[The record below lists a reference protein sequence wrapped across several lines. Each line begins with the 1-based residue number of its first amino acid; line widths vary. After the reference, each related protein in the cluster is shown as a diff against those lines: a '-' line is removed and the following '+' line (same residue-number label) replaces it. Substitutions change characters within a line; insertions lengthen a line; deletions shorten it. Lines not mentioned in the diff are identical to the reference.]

1 MSVAGEDA
9 RRSEAAAGEVIRAAI
24 RRVID
29 GESLT
34 AEEARAVMDEIMT
47 GGATPAQIA
56 AYLVAL
62 RLKGE
67 TAEEI
72 AGSARSMREHALRLE
87 VADEVVLD
95 TCGTGGDVA
104 GTFNISTAAA
114 LVAAAAGVTVAKH
127 GNRSVSSRSGSADVL
142 LALGLRLDAPAEV
155 LERSIRETHFAFLFA
170 PNFHGAM
177 RYAIGPRREIG
188 VRTIFNILGPLSNP
202 AGANCQVLGVYSAE
216 MQRVVAEALAGLGSR
231 RALVVHSEDGLDEL
245 STCGPTRVVEV
256 SADGIRDYTVDAEA
270 LGLPRAR
277 LEDLKVSGPEESA
290 EVIRGVF
297 AGERGPARDIV
308 LLNAAAALVVSER
321 AGDLQEGL
329 KLAAETVDSGRA
341 QRTLERVVELSH
353 ESA

>member
-1 MSVAGEDA
+1 MAGGESS
-9 RRSEAAAGEVIRAAI
+9 RSEAGSGPVIRAAI
-24 RRVID
+24 RRVVD
-29 GESLT
+29 GEGLT

-67 TAEEI
+67 SAEEI
-72 AGSARSMREHALRLE
+72 AGSARSMREHALGLR

-142 LALGLRLDAPAEV
+142 TALGLRIDAPPAV
-155 LERSIRETHFAFLFA
+155 LERSIREAHFAFLFA

-188 VRTIFNILGPLSNP
+188 VRTIFNVLGPLSNP
-202 AGANCQVLGVYSAE
+202 AGANCQVLGVYSPAV
-216 MQRVVAEALAGLGSR
+216 QQVVARALAGLGSR

-245 STCGPTRVVEV
+245 STCGPTRVVELAGGDL
-256 SADGIRDYTVDAEA
+256 SEYTVDAAE

-277 LEDLKVSGPEESA
+277 LEDLKVSSPEESA
-290 EVIRGVF
+290 AVIRAVF

-321 AGDLQEGL
+321 AEGLGAAL
-329 KLAAETVDSGRA
+329 KLAADTVDSGRA
-341 QRTLERVVELSH
+341 RRTLEQVVELSH
-353 ESA
+353 EEA